1 MTGILSLSM
10 KELRKRKFFSLLMLV
25 ICVIAMQTVISAIT
39 NAASAAWQQKI
50 FENSIGCDLNTVLH
64 LDYQYT
70 EETLEFAEVLTQY
83 RSYIASLDGVKAV
96 GMFDAT
102 GTYFSELNESEEY
115 QAVNAKIIS
124 GGKYA
129 NYPARVQLL
138 NADEDLLDFVK
149 GGISE
154 YAETTNG
161 TLPIYASEIFQE
173 VLPVGTSLTD
183 ERTGDQY
190 EVVGYIPLGSRWV
203 EEDDLIRYPMISL
216 DGWFI
221 APFTEGSETDILT
234 QLSSLH
240 NTYVLLSDDAD
251 IDDLKQAISDWPEQ
265 HGFQATTYTL
275 AEEYAIYRAET
286 GAFTVRQIVL
296 AVFISFMAVSSI
308 VSVFTTNAL
317 LKRKQYGILIANGF
331 QSRDIVK
338 SIIAEIFVIMFLS
351 AFISWTIKWL
361 ELKRS
366 TDLFREV
373 LLEAHSR
380 YTLPICFLI
389 TVALTGVATLLP
401 AIKVFSY
408 QPCELIGGDAHGA
421 D

>member
-1 MTGILSLSM
+1 MIGILSLSM
-10 KELRKRKFFSLLMLV
+10 KELRKRKFFSLLMFV

-39 NAASAAWQQKI
+39 NATSAASQQKI
-50 FENSIGCDLNTVLH
+50 FENSMGCDLNMVLH
-64 LDYQYT
+64 LNYQYT
-70 EETLEFAEVLTQY
+70 EETLEFTEVLTQY

-115 QAVNAKIIS
+115 QAINAKITS
-124 GGKYA
+124 GGKYSG
-129 NYPARVQLL
+129 YPARVQLL
-138 NADEDLLDFVK
+138 NVDEDLLSFVK
-149 GGISE
+149 SEISE
-154 YAETTNG
+154 YAETTSG
-161 TLPIYASEIFQE
+161 ALPIYASEAFQAA
-173 VLPVGTSLTD
+173 LPVGTMLTD

-203 EEDDLIRYPMISL
+203 EEDDLVRFPMISL
-216 DGWFI
+216 DGWII
-221 APFTEGSETDILT
+221 APFPAESETDILT

-251 IDDLKQAISDWPEQ
+251 IDALKQAISDYPEQ
-265 HGFQATTYTL
+265 HGFQAAAYTL
-275 AEEYAIYRAET
+275 AEEYDTYRAET
-286 GAFTVRQIVL
+286 GAFTARQIVL

-331 QSRDIVK
+331 RSRDIAE
-338 SIIAEIFVIMFLS
+338 STAAEIFVIMFSS
-351 AFISWTIKWL
+351 AFMSWVIKWL

-389 TVALTGVATLLP
+389 TVTLTGIAMLLP